1 MKMRLKL
8 LAAVLSILI
17 CTTIFLACSQQDEAP
32 SVQSGKNAV
41 IPIDVAE
48 VEELVKTRGCPLML
62 VVMAA
67 WCAPCRAELPT
78 LQRMHEKYKDRGLQI
93 VGISLDIG
101 GPSAMQPL
109 VDQMNVTFPVY
120 WGGEKVGTH
129 YQISGIPLTYLIRNG
144 QVVDALLGQRDEA
157 FIEEK
162 IVTLL
167 DACEKEGA
175 KS

>member
-1 MKMRLKL
+1 
-8 LAAVLSILI
+8 
-17 CTTIFLACSQQDEAP
+17 
-32 SVQSGKNAV
+32 
-41 IPIDVAE
+41 
-48 VEELVKTRGCPLML
+48 ML
-62 VVMAA
+62 VVMAS
-67 WCAPCRAELPT
+67 WCAPCRAELPA

-109 VDQMNVTFPVY
+109 VDQMNVSFPVY
-120 WGGEKVGTH
+120 WGGEKVGAH

-144 QVVDALLGQRDEA
+144 QVVESVLGKRDEA

-167 DACEKEGA
+167 ESCEKEGA